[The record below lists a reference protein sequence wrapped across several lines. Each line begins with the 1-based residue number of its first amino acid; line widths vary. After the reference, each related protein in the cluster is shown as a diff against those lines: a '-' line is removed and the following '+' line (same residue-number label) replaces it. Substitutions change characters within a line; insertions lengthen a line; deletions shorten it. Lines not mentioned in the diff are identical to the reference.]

1 MSTLKF
7 TFFTIV
13 ILVLTFCAV
22 VVTILNMY
30 KPVEKVYIGDN
41 FVGYF
46 TSKQQFDEVYS
57 ALVTEKQQVS
67 QNVKVYLNSDPTFTK
82 SYIRDSLIASQNLY
96 TNLRADIKTEYTVYQ
111 VAVNGKDEMTFTTL
125 DDANKY
131 SSELKD
137 KLASLN
143 VDIKTA
149 KVADIGTPTTM
160 DMANSIMQNI
170 VDRNQPVEIPKV
182 DISKKQTN
190 TKSKTK
196 SKSYT
201 SNAYK
206 NVPSNISTGDGGIW
220 PTTSHYITSRFG
232 YRSEFGD
239 FHTGT
244 DIAGH
249 AGDPIYAY
257 KSGVVVFAGW
267 NSSGYGYLVKIDH
280 GNGFQTWYAHNSSL
294 AVSVGEQVSQG
305 QVISHMGRTG
315 FATGNHLHF
324 EVRLN
329 GVPVDSYNYIVGK

>member
-96 TNLRADIKTEYTVYQ
+96 TNLRAEMKTEYTVYE
-111 VAVNGKDEMTFTTL
+111 VAVNGKDEMTFTTS

-143 VDIKTA
+143 VDIKA
-149 KVADIGTPTTM
+149 EKVADIGTPTSN
-160 DMANSIMQNI
+160 DMANNIMQDI

-182 DISKKQTN
+182 DISRKPATN
-190 TKSKTK
+190 NKAKVS
-196 SKSYT
+196 S

-206 NVPSNISTGDGGIW
+206 NVPSDISAGDGGIW

-249 AGDPIYAY
+249 GGDPVYAY
-257 KSGVVVFAGW
+257 KSGVVIFAGW

-280 GNGFQTWYAHNSSL
+280 GNGIQTWYAHNSSL
-294 AVSVGEQVSQG
+294 VVSAGDQVSQG

-324 EVRLN
+324 EVRIN

>member
-96 TNLRADIKTEYTVYQ
+96 TNLRAEMKTEYTVYE
-111 VAVNGKDEMTFTTL
+111 VAVNGKDEMTFTTS

-143 VDIKTA
+143 VDIKA
-149 KVADIGTPTTM
+149 EKVADIGTPTSN
-160 DMANSIMQNI
+160 DMANNIMQDI

-182 DISKKQTN
+182 DISRKPATN
-190 TKSKTK
+190 NKAKVS
-196 SKSYT
+196 S

-206 NVPSNISTGDGGIW
+206 NVPSDISAGDGGIW

-280 GNGFQTWYAHNSSL
+280 GNGIQTWYAHNSSL
-294 AVSVGEQVSQG
+294 VVSAGDQVSQG

-324 EVRLN
+324 EVRIN